1 MTNKFLTNEKSNIN
15 LSLFVKTI
23 HPFRGRSIDVDSY
36 EQSHT
41 VTGNKKSHEKSWID
55 FITFKMTSFPQNFF
69 NARI

>member
-41 VTGNKKSHEKSWID
+41 VTGNKKSHEKNGS
-55 FITFKMTSFPQNFF
+55 TL
-69 NARI
+69 